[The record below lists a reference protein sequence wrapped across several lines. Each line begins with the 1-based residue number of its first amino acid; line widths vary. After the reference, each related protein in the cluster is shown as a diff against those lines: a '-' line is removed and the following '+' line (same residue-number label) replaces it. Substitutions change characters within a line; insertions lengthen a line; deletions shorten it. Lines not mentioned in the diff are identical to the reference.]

1 MASAAFTINGGSSPQ
16 SVAASSTV
24 SLALTSVTGVRLIEW
39 SIIGWSDSTQSA
51 PTITPAG
58 TPSGATATF
67 PIGTESSA
75 GLGFSVVV
83 QCRINGGVDDAG
95 QVVSSYTQTG
105 IVGILNANGFLPFA
119 VGEKFE
125 RNATHGIADDLN
137 AEIGSGGPRL
147 GVIYAISKGEIS
159 P

>member
-16 SVAASSTV
+16 SAAASSTV
-24 SLALTSVTGVRLIEW
+24 ALALTSVTGVRLIEW
-39 SIIGWSDSTQSA
+39 SIVGWSDSAQSA

-67 PIGTESSA
+67 SLGTESVA
-75 GLGFSVVV
+75 GLGVSYVV

-95 QVVSSYTQTG
+95 QVVSSYTVTG
-105 IVGILNANGFLPFA
+105 IVGILNRNGYLPFA
-119 VGEKFE
+119 VGEKLE
-125 RNATHGIADDLN
+125 RNATHGIANDMN
-137 AEIGSGGPRL
+137 AQLGNAGSSL
-147 GVIYAISKGEIS
+147 GVVYAISKGQFS